1 MTPEQLEKK
10 RETAR
15 KNGAKSR
22 GPVTAAGKQSSKQNS
37 LRHGRHVDRSLMPP
51 NYVVL
56 SVEVQE
62 GFAQEL
68 KDNTRQLQVATETQA
83 KVVRQLTAELW
94 MYNRLGDMLCA
105 LDQKNFDKAFR
116 DFPDY
121 ANYVTSAAAAL
132 NMMDSEKIYRSIER
146 RRAGHLK
153 AWQAFVRTITHLQ
166 KHHSGALRDP
176 EVRNL
181 IQAEAQLEVE
191 AELWNEPIEN
201 SSQPVEKKQDEPE
214 PSESVTPAEIVS
226 SQKQP
231 AASTASPAARI
242 ENSTPA
248 EKRPPAAATKKPS
261 NA

>member
-15 KNGAKSR
+15 RNGAKSR

-51 NYVVL
+51 NYVL
-56 SVEVQE
+56 LTVEVQE

-116 DFPDY
+116 EFPDY

-153 AWQAFVRTITHLQ
+153 AWQTFVRTITHLQ

-181 IQAEAQLEVE
+181 VQAEAQLEAE
-191 AELWNEPIEN
+191 AELWNEPIE
-201 SSQPVEKKQDEPE
+201 PE
-214 PSESVTPAEIVS
+214 PQA
-226 SQKQP
+226 
-231 AASTASPAARI
+231 I
-242 ENSTPA
+242 ENTENSPKVTAEASCEPIEQEVQPPA
-248 EKRPPAAATKKPS
+248 KRPPVNSDAKPGEPRNPAPS
-261 NA
+261 TLVLRKL